1 MFGSG
6 DIVVCGLSGGAD
18 SVCLLLSLCELSESF
33 GITVEALHVNHRLR
47 GDESDRDE
55 DFCRRLCERLDITF
69 TAEACDVKGYAAE
82 NGLSTEEAARELR
95 YGIFSRAADG
105 KKLATAHN
113 ADDNLETV
121 ILNLTRGSALKGLAG
136 IPPVRDNIVR
146 PLLAVS
152 RKEIEEYLSLRGQN
166 FVTDS
171 TNLSDDYTR
180 NKIRHQILPMMKSLN
195 SSLISTSVRSIDGL
209 RSENSFIESQVDL
222 AEKQCLEGSSFT
234 GLSRFHEVV
243 RIRCIS
249 RLLMR
254 NNIPVSHDR
263 LRRCDKIAIDGG
275 KLNLSGDLYFVS
287 DGVRAGLEAIG
298 PAAAT
303 ELLSRSLDLGHNRI
317 FPHTSLYCELITVK
331 GKNKDEFV
339 NKKLTFDLLD
349 YDKIKGRAVVRNR
362 KFGDRIQLSG
372 RSFTSSV
379 KKLINE
385 KIPPDERGSLH
396 FIEDEEGTVFAE
408 KLGIASRVA
417 PDGNTRRL
425 LKITVVRE
433 EQDWSGCFDT

>member
-18 SVCLLLSLCELSESF
+18 SVCLLLSLCELRERF
-33 GITVEALHVNHRLR
+33 GIAVEALHVNHRLR
-47 GDESDRDE
+47 GNESDRDE
-55 DFCRRLCERLDITF
+55 GFCRQLCERLSIPF
-69 TAEACDVKGYAAE
+69 TAEACDVKAYAAE
-82 NGLSTEEAARELR
+82 KGLSTEEAARELR
-95 YGIFSRAADG
+95 YGIFRRISDG

-121 ILNLTRGSALKGLAG
+121 ILNLARGSALKGLAG
-136 IPPVRDNIVR
+136 IPPVRENIVR

-152 RKEIEEYLSLRGQN
+152 RDEIEAYLSLRGQDY
-166 FVTDS
+166 VTDS

-180 NKIRHQILPMMKSLN
+180 NKIRHRIIPEMKSLN

-209 RSENSFIESQVDL
+209 RSENSFIESQTDL
-222 AEKQCLEGSSFT
+222 AEKQCLVGDTFT
-234 GLSRFHEVV
+234 GLSEFHEVV

-249 RLLMR
+249 RLLVR
-254 NNIPVSHDR
+254 NNIPVSHER
-263 LRRCDKIAIDGG
+263 LRQCDRIAVNGG
-275 KLNLSGDLYFVS
+275 KLNLSGSLYFVS
-287 DGVRAGLEAIG
+287 DGSRAGIEAIE
-298 PAAAT
+298 PADDRFRST
-303 ELLSRSLDLGHNRI
+303 ELSMGYNRI
-317 FPHTSLYCELITVK
+317 FPDISLFCEVIELD
-331 GKNKDEFV
+331 GKNKGEFIH
-339 NKKLTFDLLD
+339 KKLTFNLMD
-349 YDKIKGRAVVRNR
+349 YDKIKGRAVVRSR

-379 KKLINE
+379 KKMINE
-385 KIPPDERGSLH
+385 KIPPEERGSLH

-425 LKITVVRE
+425 LRITVIRE
-433 EQDWSGCFDT
+433 E